1 MKTIAVA
8 FLALFLVQIATSL
21 ACTKGYIDP
30 GAGATKCY
38 KCPS

>member
-8 FLALFLVQIATSL
+8 FLALFLVQIATSITC
-21 ACTKGYIDP
+21 AKGYIDP
-30 GAGATKCY
+30 GVGTKCL